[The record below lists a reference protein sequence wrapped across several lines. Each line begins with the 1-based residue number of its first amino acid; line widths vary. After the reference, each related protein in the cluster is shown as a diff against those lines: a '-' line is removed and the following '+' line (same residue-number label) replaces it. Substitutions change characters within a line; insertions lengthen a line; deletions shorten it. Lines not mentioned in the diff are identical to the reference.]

1 MQGNERINDKIK
13 ICQICREKNKT
24 VLFKQKRK
32 QKKTAAYC
40 AASSAK
46 RFKISIWVAAA
57 ILQSALTIR
66 PALHAN

>member
-1 MQGNERINDKIK
+1 MGKKIK
-13 ICQICREKNKT
+13 DCITEKKE
-24 VLFKQKRK
+24 
-32 QKKTAAYC
+32 KKTAAYC

-46 RFKISIWVAAA
+46 RVNISIWVAAA